1 MARPA
6 LNWQLRRLPVCA
18 STEVELERWLS
29 QRDQAQRAQH
39 LGAGAPAL
47 GVQLAVVARRQRFG
61 QGQRGRVWQSP
72 EGGLWISAAFPWPTV
87 QLGGQLPAKP
97 TAQLGAELEA
107 PPALAPLGLAAA
119 VGVARQLQGLGISV
133 ALKWPNDLLV
143 GGHKLAGLLPRLRW
157 RGGRVRWA
165 QVGLGL
171 NGINRPPAGAIS
183 VAQALAGTPFH
194 PQAKPQ
200 RLLPL
205 ALDALEWAQQ
215 MAQDPEAVHQ
225 AAEDLLL
232 RPPEGLVHA
241 GEHWQ
246 VAGLEPDGGLRLVR
260 PGAAIT
266 LQRRC

>member
-1 MARPA
+1 MS
-6 LNWQLRRLPVCA
+6 WQLRRLPVCA
-18 STEVELERWLS
+18 STEVELERWLA
-29 QRDQAQRAQH
+29 QRDQAPGAAAQA
-39 LGAGAPAL
+39 LGA
-47 GVQLAVVARRQRFG
+47 QLAVLARRQRFG

-72 EGGLWISAAFPWPTV
+72 EGGLWISAAFPWPTA
-87 QLGGQLPAKP
+87 QQPAQP
-97 TAQLGAELEA
+97 GAQLEA
-107 PPALAPLGLAAA
+107 PAALAPLGLAAA
-119 VGVARQLQGLGISV
+119 VGVAQQLQGLGIAV

-183 VAQALAGTPFH
+183 VAQALAGARFH

-205 ALDALEWAQQ
+205 ALAGLEWAQQ
-215 MAQDPEAVHQ
+215 MASDPAAVHQ
-225 AAEDLLL
+225 AAEALLV
-232 RPPEGLVHA
+232 RPPQGLVHA
-241 GEHWQ
+241 GERWQ
-246 VAGLEPDGGLRLVR
+246 VVGLERDGGLRLER

-266 LQRRC
+266 LQRHF